1 MLSRPRYT
9 TWMQI
14 CQSSTLRVMEL
25 RLHDSLARQRFAM
38 TILAAF
44 ACFAM
49 ILAAIGLY
57 GVLSFLVSQGTAE
70 IAIRMAPG
78 AQRARIPA
86 QVFRQGMGLAL
97 LGITAGL
104 MGALLLARLM
114 AGLLFGVSAYDPVT
128 FSAVVLLLA
137 AVALA
142 ACYFPARR
150 AMRVEPMVA
159 LRAE

>member
-1 MLSRPRYT
+1 MGVGGFCLWPSAPGNILIFHRV
-9 TWMQI
+9 
-14 CQSSTLRVMEL
+14 STKD
-25 RLHDSLARQRFAM
+25 HLAK
-38 TILAAF
+38 LAAF

-70 IAIRMAPG
+70 IAIRMALG
-78 AQRARIPA
+78 AQRARILA

-97 LGITAGL
+97 VGIAAGL
-104 MGALLLARLM
+104 MGAVILTRLM

-137 AVALA
+137 LA
-142 ACYFPARR
+142 ACYLPARR
-150 AMRVEPMVA
+150 AMRVEPMAA